1 MMEKSHRRNT
11 INSEKGKSNMDNQ
24 IIGDKNTFAIGYSFI
39 DADTTEISMYHN
51 NKNIL
56 EFERDG
62 CLFTTRWNIDEL
74 AFWLRDFLNNMGD
87 DPYPVDAEG
96 RFAAQKD
103 QSAREYD
110 TDDNSEFDAYYDKL
124 DEWNLRHRW
133 HPASSGAIL
142 ADLYFQQVGNT
153 VEISWNNLDADDGV
167 CFITLEGGFSIDKN
181 TFIDV
186 IDTFLNVYAERL

>member
-1 MMEKSHRRNT
+1 
-11 INSEKGKSNMDNQ
+11 MDNK
-24 IIGDKNTFAIGYSFI
+24 IIGDINTFAIGYSFI

-62 CLFTTRWNIDEL
+62 SLFTTRWNIDEL
-74 AFWLRDFLNNMGD
+74 AFWLRDFINNMCE
-87 DPYPVDAEG
+87 DPYPVEAEG
-96 RFAAQKD
+96 EFAAHKD

-110 TDDNSEFDAYYDKL
+110 NEDDAAFDAYYDKL

-153 VEISWNNLDADDGV
+153 VEISWNNLDADDGIR
-167 CFITLEGGFSIDKN
+167 FLDLEGGFAIDKN
-181 TFIDV
+181 IFIDV
-186 IDTFLNVYAERL
+186 IDTFLKEYAER